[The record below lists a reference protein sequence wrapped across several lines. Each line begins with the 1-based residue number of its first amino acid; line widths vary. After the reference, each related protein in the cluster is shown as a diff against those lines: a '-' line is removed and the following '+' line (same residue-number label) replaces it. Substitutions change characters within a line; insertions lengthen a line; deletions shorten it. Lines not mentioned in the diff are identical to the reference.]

1 MIEWPKWRQDLEVY
15 QNLKNAFIIQGN
27 IHDLQVWV
35 DKETQRCC
43 PKTLN
48 DYLYDFLKEKG
59 YDIVVFFNK
68 NFESFANL
76 ISKKLRSDSIG
87 CITHY

>member
-1 MIEWPKWRQDLEVY
+1 MLEWPKWRQDLEVY

-27 IHDLQVWV
+27 VHDLQVWV
-35 DKETQRCC
+35 DTETQRCC

-59 YDIVVFFNK
+59 YDMK
-68 NFESFANL
+68 NYIEKIKNN
-76 ISKKLRSDSIG
+76 IERMTVENDK
-87 CITHY
+87 TTE

>member
-68 NFESFANL
+68 IDGFYALGSQV
-76 ISKKLRSDSIG
+76 
-87 CITHY
+87 